1 MIAAA
6 RTIHINP
13 VLLPQGVNTID
24 ANWRALADDNVVQRP
39 FGDTPDALIVEVA
52 LRIAVGWKGIDDDRI
67 LRPADDEQ
75 EENLVA
81 RRYVQKLTESVPV
94 NYAHHAATEA
104 LLRGTE

>member
-1 MIAAA
+1 MIATA

-39 FGDTPDALIVEVA
+39 FGDTPYALIVEVA

-67 LRPADDEQ
+67 LRPASKYYPPGNPAV
-75 EENLVA
+75 NLQYGL
-81 RRYVQKLTESVPV
+81 RRDLLTGQTSCRKRS
-94 NYAHHAATEA
+94 ALSHA
-104 LLRGTE
+104 